1 MRESISRT
9 SIKPS
14 SFAATHDAMYMP
26 ILVGDVRILAP
37 TGGSSCTLS
46 GGRPVSDTFLV
57 KKLQPSRAT
66 SRR

>member
-1 MRESISRT
+1 
-9 SIKPS
+9 
-14 SFAATHDAMYMP
+14 MYMP